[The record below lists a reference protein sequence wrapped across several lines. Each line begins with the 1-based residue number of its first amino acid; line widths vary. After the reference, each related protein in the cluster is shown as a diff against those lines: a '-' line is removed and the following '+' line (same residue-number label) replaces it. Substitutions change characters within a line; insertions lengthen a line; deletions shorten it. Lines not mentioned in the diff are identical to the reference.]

1 MTADDTIE
9 DLADAIKESIINDP
23 SVPRNIRSNVD
34 KSLSEYLLNKND
46 DVDMRIYSTLSIF
59 EEQTGDPNLPQ
70 HARTKLFEFI
80 NSLELIVQKYKN

>member
-1 MTADDTIE
+1 MTVDDTIE
-9 DLADAIKESIINDP
+9 GLASVIQEAIINDS

-34 KSLSEYLLNKND
+34 KALSEYLLNKND

-70 HARTKLFEFI
+70 HVRTKFFEFI
-80 NSLELIVQKYKN
+80 NTLESIVQKYKN

>member
-1 MTADDTIE
+1 MTVDEAIE
-9 DLADAIKESIINDP
+9 DLASVIKESIINDP

-34 KSLSEYLLNKND
+34 KSLSEYLLNMND

-80 NSLELIVQKYKN
+80 NYLESIVQKYKK

>member
-9 DLADAIKESIINDP
+9 ELASVIRESIINDP

-34 KSLSEYLLNKND
+34 KSLSEYLLNMDD
-46 DVDMRIYSTLSIF
+46 DVDMRIYSTLSVF

-80 NSLELIVQKYKN
+80 NSLESIVQKYKN

>member
-34 KSLSEYLLNKND
+34 KSLSEYLLNTND

-80 NSLELIVQKYKN
+80 NSLESIVQKYKN

>member
-1 MTADDTIE
+1 MTVDEAIE
-9 DLADAIKESIINDP
+9 DLASVIKESIINDP

-34 KSLSEYLLNKND
+34 KSLSEYLLNMND
-46 DVDMRIYSTLSIF
+46 DVDMRIYSTLSVF

-80 NSLELIVQKYKN
+80 NSLESIVQKYKN

>member
-9 DLADAIKESIINDP
+9 DLASAFKESIIDDP

-34 KSLSEYLLNKND
+34 KSLSEYLLNTND
-46 DVDMRIYSTLSIF
+46 DVDMRIYSTLSVF

-80 NSLELIVQKYKN
+80 NSLESIVQKYKN

>member
-9 DLADAIKESIINDP
+9 ELASVIRESIINDP

-34 KSLSEYLLNKND
+34 KSLSEYLLNMND
-46 DVDMRIYSTLSIF
+46 DVDMRIYSTLSVF

-80 NSLELIVQKYKN
+80 NSLESIVQKYKN

>member
-1 MTADDTIE
+1 MTADDAIE
-9 DLADAIKESIINDP
+9 ELASVIRESIINDP

-34 KSLSEYLLNKND
+34 KSLSEYLLNMND
-46 DVDMRIYSTLSIF
+46 DVDMRIYSTLSVF

-80 NSLELIVQKYKN
+80 NSLESIVQKYKN

>member
-34 KSLSEYLLNKND
+34 KSLSEYLLNTND

>member
-1 MTADDTIE
+1 MTIDEAIE
-9 DLADAIKESIINDP
+9 DLASVIKESIINDQ

-34 KSLSEYLLNKND
+34 KSQSEYLLNMND
-46 DVDMRIYSTLSIF
+46 DVDMRIYSTLSVF

-80 NSLELIVQKYKN
+80 NSLESIVQKYKN